1 MPKEV
6 KNNIKED
13 LKYYFDIAK
22 PYWFMFILVMGLI
35 TFGYL
40 IEFGQNF
47 IYKTIIDS
55 GTDFAAKLI
64 TKDAFVQIAINLG
77 IIFFVSVLIAG
88 LLRYFRLVFLNKLE
102 VDMMRDI
109 KQDIFD
115 HLIELSH
122 RFHSSN
128 RTGSLISRL
137 IRSGK
142 SVESLTDFFTFH
154 GGPLV
159 IKLVIGFIVIAFFD
173 LSSAIVVV
181 VMALIFM
188 GYSVILLQKQQI
200 ANVAKNEQ
208 EDYEKAFISDTF
220 TNIETV
226 KNFGKENRMKGLF
239 EKISALSS
247 EKWLIF
253 WNYYN
258 TTEAGHVMIIGFG
271 TIAIMYFTIIRFIA
285 GDLTMGSVVFIYTS
299 YIGLTLPLYEF
310 FWGVRRLCEGLADL
324 DAVVKY
330 KKTESEIKD
339 KVNAKNLSVREGRVE
354 FRNVSFGYN
363 LKKKIINNFNL
374 SVLPREKIAFV
385 GHSGAGKTTIIKL
398 LYRLYEPQ
406 EGEILID
413 GKNINSVTQ
422 ESLRNELSIVPQECV
437 LFNDSIYNNVLFSNP
452 SAMKEKVFD
461 ALKAAQLFDFVNS
474 LPDKEN
480 TTVGERGIK
489 LSGGEKQRLSIARA
503 ILADK
508 KILILDE
515 ATSSLDSKT
524 EYEIRAALEKL
535 MRGRTTIIIAHRLST
550 IMNADKIIVMKK
562 GAVEQIGT
570 HDELSKKKGIYSS
583 LWDLQKTGVIKK

>member
-1 MPKEV
+1 MVEE
-6 KNNIKED
+6 KNNIKEN
-13 LKYYFDIAK
+13 LMYYFAIAK
-22 PYWFMFILVMGLI
+22 PYWPVFILIMGLI
-35 TFGYL
+35 TFNYF
-40 IEFGQNF
+40 IEFGQNY

-55 GTDFAAKLI
+55 GTDFSSLKI
-64 TKDAFVQIAINLG
+64 TKDAFVSIAINLG
-77 IIFFVSVLIAG
+77 IIFFITVIIAG
-88 LLRYFRLVFLNKLE
+88 ALKYFRLLFLNKLE

-109 KQDIFD
+109 KQDIFN
-115 HLIELSH
+115 HLIKLSH

-128 RTGSLISRL
+128 RTGSLISKL

-181 VMALIFM
+181 VMALVFM
-188 GYSVILLQKQQI
+188 GYSALLLQKQQI

-226 KNFGKENRMKGLF
+226 KNFGKENRMKSLF

-258 TTEAGHVMIIGFG
+258 TTEAGHIMIIGFG
-271 TIAIMYFTIIRFIA
+271 TIAIMYFTIIRFLA

-299 YIGLTLPLYEF
+299 YLGLTLPLYEF
-310 FWGVRRLCEGLADL
+310 FWGVRKLYEGLADL

-330 KKTESEIKD
+330 KNTESEIKD
-339 KVNAKNLSVREGRVE
+339 KLNAKNLSVREGRVE

-363 LKKKIINNFNL
+363 LKKKIISNFNL

-406 EGEILID
+406 VGEILID
-413 GKNINSVTQ
+413 GKNINNVTQ
-422 ESLRNELSIVPQECV
+422 ESLRNGLSIVPQECV
-437 LFNDSIYNNVLFSNP
+437 LFNDTIYNNVLFSNP
-452 SAMKEKVFD
+452 SASREKVFD
-461 ALKAAQLFDFVNS
+461 ALKAAQLFEFVNS
-474 LPDKEN
+474 LPNKEN

-524 EYEIRAALEKL
+524 EYEIRDALEKL
-535 MRGRTTIIIAHRLST
+535 MKGRTTIIIAHRLST
-550 IMNADKIIVMKK
+550 IMNADKIVVMKK
-562 GAVEQIGT
+562 GAVEQVGT
-570 HDELSKKKGIYSS
+570 HDELSKKKGVYSS
-583 LWDLQKTGVIKK
+583 LWALQRTGVIKK

>member
-1 MPKEV
+1 MSEE
-6 KNNIKED
+6 KNNINED
-13 LKYYFDIAK
+13 LKYYFQIAK
-22 PYWFMFILVMGLI
+22 PYWFMFLLVTALI
-35 TFGYL
+35 TFNYL

-47 IYKTIIDS
+47 IYKSIIDS

-64 TKDAFVQIAINLG
+64 TKDAFMQIALNLG
-77 IIFFVSVLIAG
+77 VIFFITVILAGVLK
-88 LLRYFRLVFLNKLE
+88 YFRLLFLNKLE
-102 VDMMRDI
+102 VDMMMDI
-109 KQDIFD
+109 KKDIFN

-142 SVESLTDFFTFH
+142 SIESLTDFFTFH
-154 GGPLV
+154 GGPLI
-159 IKLVIGFIVIAFFD
+159 IKLVIGFFVIAFFD

-188 GYSVILLQKQQI
+188 GYSVILLKKQQL
-200 ANVAKNEQ
+200 ANIDKNNQ

-239 EKISALSS
+239 SDITLLTSN
-247 EKWLIF
+247 KWLRF

-258 TTEAGHVMIIGFG
+258 TTEAGHIMIIGFG
-271 TIAIMYFTIIRFIA
+271 TIAIMYFTIIRFLA
-285 GDLTMGSVVFIYTS
+285 GEITMGSVVFIYTS

-310 FWGVRRLCEGLADL
+310 FWGVRRLYEGLADL

-339 KVNAKNLSVREGRVE
+339 KVNAKKLNVSRGKIE
-354 FRNVSFGYN
+354 FNNISFGYSQ
-363 LKKKIINNFNL
+363 KKKIIQNFDL
-374 SVLPREKIAFV
+374 KILPNEKIAFV

-398 LYRLYEPQ
+398 LYRLYEPNT
-406 EGEILID
+406 GEILID
-413 GKNINSVTQ
+413 GKNINNVTQ

-437 LFNDSIYNNVLFSNP
+437 LFNDTIYNNVLFSNP
-452 SAMKEKVFD
+452 SATKEKVFD
-461 ALKAAQLFDFVNS
+461 ALKAAQLYEFVNS
-474 LPDKEN
+474 LPSKEN
-480 TTVGERGIK
+480 TFVGERGIK

-508 KILILDE
+508 KILVLDE

-524 EYEIRAALEKL
+524 EYEIRSSLEKL
-535 MRGRTTIIIAHRLST
+535 MKGRTTLIIAHRLST
-550 IMNADKIIVMKK
+550 IMNSNRIVVMKK
-562 GAVEQIGT
+562 GAIEQIGT
-570 HDELSKKKGIYSS
+570 HDQLSKKEGVYSS
-583 LWDLQKTGVIKK
+583 LWKLQRTGEIKK